1 MSEGKERGTKRT
13 RVARGNTV
21 WIVDWDIPLTKNRFR
36 FYRAL
41 RKLRR
46 ELGLVGR
53 MSSMSVLITEDRELA
68 FRVYDLA
75 VTFADR
81 VHIYEAREVST

>member
-1 MSEGKERGTKRT
+1 MSKGKERGTKRT
-13 RVARGNTV
+13 RVASGDTV

-41 RKLRR
+41 RKLKK
-46 ELGLVGR
+46 ELGLMGK
-53 MSSMSVLITEDRELA
+53 MSSMSVLIMEDRELA

-75 VTFADR
+75 VMFADK